1 MISRIT
7 RSLFALFVLNA
18 AMSMTN
24 LWPTPFV
31 KLDSRLAPEFVLLWV
46 AILLIVWR
54 SDKLSPKWLVGLT
67 LAYML
72 FVTGRY
78 FDTTAPA
85 LFGRD
90 INLYWDGLQ
99 IPRVLWV
106 TLKSYPL
113 WISFLVVVSIIA
125 LFWISFVALRWAIF
139 ITASHA
145 APYALRKPWALL
157 LTAAASVLVIANVY
171 GVRET
176 WPYVSKPVLPTYTKQ
191 AKLLVTAWSERDLQK
206 VLPPSPPFKS
216 DLGALRGRDV
226 NLFFWE
232 SYGQVAYTVPQINDA
247 LVETR
252 RALAKQIEDG
262 GMQVVSAYVASTTF
276 GGASELAHIAL
287 LTGIDTSNPTVHDL
301 LITTDRPT
309 LTSLFQ
315 ERGYDVHA
323 LYTALTWDWPE
334 KVFYRFNRFHDARD
348 LGYKG
353 PKLGYWTV
361 PDQYALARYRELQ
374 PITASSPKRLMFF
387 PSITS
392 HMPFH
397 PVPPYQDDWTKV
409 LSDTPFDAQQMAK
422 VQAQKED
429 WFNMRP
435 SYIGMMNYNYQW
447 LKGLLAQPKE
457 RDALYIVLGD
467 HQPAANVTGE
477 GASWDV
483 PVHIISAQP
492 ELLKRFV
499 DRGFQLGLTPREPR
513 IGAIFDLTRTLL
525 DALDSGAN
533 LVASSN
539 PSLPS
544 VSTQSLA
551 VLK

>member
-1 MISRIT
+1 MTSRILL
-7 RSLFALFVLNA
+7 SLFALFLLNA
-18 AMSMTN
+18 VMSMTN

-31 KLDSRLAPEFVLLWV
+31 KLDKRLAPEFVLLWV
-46 AILLIVWR
+46 TILLIVWR
-54 SDKLSPKWLVGLT
+54 SHKLSAKWLVGLT
-67 LAYML
+67 VTYML

-106 TLKSYPL
+106 SLKSYPL
-113 WISFLVVVSIIA
+113 WISVLVVAFLVG
-125 LFWISFVALRWAIF
+125 LFWVGFLMLRWAIRT
-139 ITASHA
+139 TAAHA
-145 APYALRKPWALL
+145 APYALRKPWVLL
-157 LTAAASVLVIANVY
+157 ITAAASVLVIANVN

-176 WPYVSKPVLPTYTKQ
+176 WPYVSKPVLPTYTRQ
-191 AKLLVTAWSERDLQK
+191 AKLLFTAWNERDLQK
-206 VLPPSPPFKS
+206 VLPASPPFKS
-216 DLGALRGRDV
+216 DLGALSGRDV

-232 SYGQVAYTVPQINDA
+232 SYGQVAYTVPQINDGL
-247 LVETR
+247 LVARE
-252 RALAKQIEDG
+252 ALARQITAS
-262 GMQVVSAYVASTTF
+262 GMQVVSGYVSSTTF

-287 LTGIDTSNPTVHDL
+287 LTGIDTGNPTVHDL

-309 LTSLFQ
+309 LTGLFQ

-334 KVFYRFNRFHDARD
+334 KVFYRFNRFSDARD

-361 PDQYALARYRELQ
+361 PDQYALARYQEMH

-397 PVPPYQDDWTKV
+397 PVPPYQEDWKKL
-409 LSDTPFDAQQMAK
+409 LSDTPFDSQQMAK

-435 SYIGMMNYNYQW
+435 GYIGMMNYNYQW
-447 LKGLLAQPKE
+447 FKGWLAQPKA
-457 RDALYIVLGD
+457 RDALYIVMGD

-477 GASWDV
+477 GATWDV
-483 PVHIISAQP
+483 PVHIISSQP
-492 ELLKRFV
+492 ELLQRFI
-499 DRGFQLGLTPREPR
+499 DRGFQKGLTPREPR
-513 IGAIFDLTRTLL
+513 IGAIFDFTRTIL

-533 LVASSN
+533 PVASSSARVS
-539 PSLPS
+539 PSAAQPA
-544 VSTQSLA
+544 LA
-551 VLK
+551 LK

>member
-1 MISRIT
+1 MTSRT
-7 RSLFALFVLNA
+7 LLSLFALFLLNA
-18 AMSMTN
+18 VMSMTN

-46 AILLIVWR
+46 TILLIVWR
-54 SDKLSPKWLVGLT
+54 FNTLSPKWLLGLT

-72 FVTGRY
+72 FVAGRY

-106 TLKSYPL
+106 TLKSYSL
-113 WISFLVVVSIIA
+113 WISTLVIA
-125 LFWISFVALRWAIF
+125 ALVLLFWISFMTLRWAIRM
-139 ITASHA
+139 TVTQA
-145 APYALRKPWALL
+145 APYALSKPWVLL
-157 LTAAASVLVIANVY
+157 LTSVASALVIANVY
-171 GVRET
+171 GIRET
-176 WPYVSKPVLPTYTKQ
+176 WPYVSKPVIPTYSRQ
-191 AKLLVTAWSERDLQK
+191 IKLLITAWNERDLEKKLQS
-206 VLPPSPPFKS
+206 SPPFKS
-216 DLGALRGRDV
+216 DLGVLGGRDV

-247 LVETR
+247 LLDTR
-252 RALAKQIEDG
+252 QALDKQITDS

-276 GGASELAHIAL
+276 GGASELAHVAL
-287 LTGIDTSNPTVHDL
+287 LTGIDTGNPTVHDL

-334 KVFYRFNRFHDARD
+334 KLFYRFNHFSDARD

-361 PDQYALARYRELQ
+361 PDQYALARYQKLY
-374 PITASSPKRLMFF
+374 PLTATSQKRLTFY

-397 PVPPYQDDWTKV
+397 PVPPYQEDWDKV
-409 LSDTPFDAQQMAK
+409 LSDTPFDPEQMAK

-435 SYIGMMNYNYQW
+435 GYAGMMNYNYQW
-447 LKGLLAQPKE
+447 FKGLLAQPRA

-477 GASWDV
+477 GATWDV
-483 PVHIISAQP
+483 PVHIISTQP
-492 ELLKRFV
+492 ELLQRFK
-499 DRGFQLGLTPREPR
+499 DRGFQPGLTPREPR
-513 IGAIFDLTRTLL
+513 VGAIFDLTRIIL

-533 LVASSN
+533 QISGRPASVQ
-539 PSLPS
+539 SLP
-544 VSTQSLA
+544 TQSSA
-551 VLK
+551 VSK